1 MAPNEQKRH
10 FTRIP
15 FDADIRLV
23 DKSGHSWE
31 SHLID
36 VSLKGALIAIPAG
49 WQGKCGDEFLLELL
63 LAGDDIKIDMEVS
76 VAHIQ
81 PDRVGFYCR
90 NIDIDSVSHLHRLVE
105 LNLGDE
111 KLLER
116 EISEMVGSATS

>member
-1 MAPNEQKRH
+1 MAPSKQKRH

-23 DKSGHSWE
+23 DKSGQSWE

-36 VSLKGALIAIPAG
+36 VSLKGALIAVPAG
-49 WQGKCGDEFLLELL
+49 WQGNCGDEFLLELL

-81 PDRVGFYCR
+81 QDRIGFYCR

-116 EISEMVGSATS
+116 EISEMVGVTS